1 MSRQSKRMTQRQE
14 AREADGKTAF
24 DPQSQEDVTSD
35 DAGGD
40 LDVEEALDAAS
51 IAAAR
56 RGRSGTRGRDRSRPA
71 GGRLTPARLAREVRN
86 ELRQVV
92 WPNSSELVN
101 YTTVVLTVLVLMIAL
116 IFVLNL
122 AFGKAVL
129 YLFQK

>member
-1 MSRQSKRMTQRQE
+1 M
-14 AREADGKTAF
+14 EADG
-24 DPQSQEDVTSD
+24 
-35 DAGGD
+35 
-40 LDVEEALDAAS
+40 DAAPRPRPE
-51 IAAAR
+51 AAAP
-56 RGRSGTRGRDRSRPA
+56 GRSRSRPG
-71 GGRLTPARLAREVRN
+71 GGRLTPARLREVRN

-92 WPNSSELVN
+92 WPNSSELAN

>member
-1 MSRQSKRMTQRQE
+1 MSRQSKRMMQRQA
-14 AREADGKTAF
+14 AREADGKTVRSPVRAGRGVGRCRRGPRRRGGVGPA
-24 DPQSQEDVTSD
+24 DRRGPRRPLR
-35 DAGGD
+35 DAGKG
-40 LDVEEALDAAS
+40 S
-51 IAAAR
+51 I
-56 RGRSGTRGRDRSRPA
+56 PA
-71 GGRLTPARLAREVRN
+71 GRRLTPARLAREVRN

-92 WPNSSELVN
+92 WPNSSELAN

>member
-1 MSRQSKRMTQRQE
+1 VSRQSKRMMRRGAQD
-14 AREADGKTAF
+14 ADGQAAF
-24 DPQSQEDVTSD
+24 DPPADEDLT
-35 DAGGD
+35 AD
-40 LDVEEALDAAS
+40 LDVEEALDAAP

-56 RGRSGTRGRDRSRPA
+56 GGRSGSRAKDRSRPS

-101 YTTVVLTVLVLMIAL
+101 YTTVVLTVLVIMIAL

>member
-1 MSRQSKRMTQRQE
+1 MMQRQA

-24 DPQSQEDVTSD
+24 DPPSEPDVASGD
-35 DAGGD
+35 VAED

-56 RGRSGTRGRDRSRPA
+56 GGRSGTRARDRSRPG

-92 WPNSSELVN
+92 WPNSSELAN

>member
-1 MSRQSKRMTQRQE
+1 MSRQSKRMMR
-14 AREADGKTAF
+14 REAQDADGQAAF
-24 DPQSQEDVTSD
+24 DPTPDEDLT
-35 DAGGD
+35 AD
-40 LDVEEALDAAS
+40 LDVEEALDAAP

-56 RGRSGTRGRDRSRPA
+56 GGRSGSRSKDRSRPS

>member
-1 MSRQSKRMTQRQE
+1 MSRQSKRMMR
-14 AREADGKTAF
+14 REAQDADGQAAF
-24 DPQSQEDVTSD
+24 DPTADDEDVT
-35 DAGGD
+35 AD
-40 LDVEEALDAAS
+40 LDVEEALDAAP

-56 RGRSGTRGRDRSRPA
+56 RSRSGSRAKDRSRPS

-92 WPNSSELVN
+92 SPNSSELVN